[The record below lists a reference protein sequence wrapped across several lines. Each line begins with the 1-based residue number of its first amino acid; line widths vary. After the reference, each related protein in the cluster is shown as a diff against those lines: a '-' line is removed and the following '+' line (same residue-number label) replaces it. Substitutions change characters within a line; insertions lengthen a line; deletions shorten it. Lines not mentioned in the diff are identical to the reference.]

1 MNIQYLRNYC
11 QEKISQNRHLQSEI
25 VDLYDLAM
33 SEIEEGGSEAHE
45 VSLAINSIDELIEKG
60 GEDV

>member
-11 QEKISQNRHLQSEI
+11 REKIAQNRDLQDEI
-25 VDLYDLAM
+25 VDFYNLAL

-45 VSLAINSIDELIEKG
+45 VELAINSIDELIEG

>member
-11 QEKISQNRHLQSEI
+11 QEKISQNRGLQDAI
-25 VDLYDLAM
+25 VDLYELAL

-45 VSLAINSIDELIEKG
+45 VDLVINSIDELIQG
-60 GEDV
+60 GENV

>member
-11 QEKISQNRHLQSEI
+11 QVSSSQNRGLQDAI
-25 VDLYDLAM
+25 VDLYELAL

-45 VSLAINSIDELIEKG
+45 VDLVINSIDELIQG
-60 GEDV
+60 GENV